1 MWYHHHC
8 MQEKR
13 CVMHNVVTMHRGF
26 IHALLFKT
34 AVCGSLVQPYYR
46 LILAT
51 ETNIKI
57 FIDIQ

>member
-1 MWYHHHC
+1 

-26 IHALLFKT
+26 IHALLFTT

-57 FIDIQ
+57 FIDRQ